1 MGRRNKGRNISGIVL
16 VDKHQG
22 ETSNAV
28 LQRVKRLYG
37 AAKAGHTGSLDPLA
51 TGVLPICLG
60 EATKFSQY
68 LLDSDKGYIATACFG
83 ARSDTGDAEG
93 ELTPVSAPDFTEAQL
108 EQVMQQFRGPQ
119 QQVPPMYSAL
129 KVDGKPL
136 YKLAREGIEIERK
149 ARSVVIYELA
159 ASSSIPDCEAQF
171 RVLCSKGTYIRS
183 LIQDMGDEL
192 GCGAYVKALRR
203 FRAGPF
209 EEAQIYTLEA
219 LEDVREEGGHDALD
233 ALLIP
238 PDTAVMNWP
247 EVVVGDASAYYI
259 SQGQPVLVPKS
270 PVDGWVRIYQQP
282 EEGERIFLGIGEV
295 DNDGRIAPRRLIV
308 R

>member
-1 MGRRNKGRNISGIVL
+1 MGRRHRGRNISGIVL

-22 ETSNAV
+22 ETSNGV

-68 LLDSDKGYIATACFG
+68 LLDSDKGYITTARFG

-93 ELTPVSAPDFTEAQL
+93 QLTEVARPAFDDARL

-149 ARSVVIYELA
+149 ARSVVIYELLCNGF
-159 ASSSIPDCEAQF
+159 SDGEAQLK
-171 RVLCSKGTYIRS
+171 VLCSKGTYIRS
-183 LIQDMGDEL
+183 LVQDLGDEL

-203 FRAGPF
+203 YRAGPF
-209 EEAQIYTLEA
+209 EESQSYSIAALEA
-219 LEDVREEGGHDALD
+219 ILDEGGFDALD

-238 PDTAVMNWP
+238 PDTAVIDWP
-247 EVVVGDASAYYI
+247 QVIVGETSAYYI
-259 SQGQPVLVPKS
+259 GQGQAVMVPKS
-270 PVDGWVRIYQQP
+270 PASGWVRIYQQADG
-282 EEGERIFLGIGEV
+282 GERVFLGIGEV
-295 DNDGRIAPRRLIV
+295 DHDGRIAPRRLIV

>member
-1 MGRRNKGRNISGIVL
+1 MGRRHRGRAISGIVL

-22 ETSNAV
+22 ETSNGV

-68 LLDSDKGYIATACFG
+68 LLDSDKGYLTTARFG
-83 ARSDTGDAEG
+83 ARSNTGDAEG
-93 ELTPVSAPDFTEAQL
+93 ELTEVAAPDFDAARL
-108 EQVMQQFRGPQ
+108 EQVLEQFRGPQ

-149 ARSVVIYELA
+149 ARSVVIYELLA
-159 ASSSIPDCEAQF
+159 EGYNGEEAQL

-183 LIQDMGDEL
+183 LVQDIGDAL
-192 GCGAYVKALRR
+192 GCGAYVKTLRR

-209 EEAQIYTLEA
+209 EETQSYSIEA
-219 LEDVREEGGHDALD
+219 LEAIRETSGHEGLD

-238 PDTAVMNWP
+238 ADQAIAHWP
-247 EVVVGDASAYYI
+247 EVSVGDTSAYYI
-259 SQGQPVLVPKS
+259 GQGQAVMVPRS
-270 PVDGWVRIYQQP
+270 PASGWVRIYHQP
-282 EEGERIFLGIGEV
+282 EAGERLFLGIGEI
-295 DNDGRIAPRRLIV
+295 DDDGRIAPRRLIV